1 MDQQNIVRFDTLCQY
16 LDCMGQPTLHPL
28 VAVVD
33 LSTSPR
39 MEHYLHSFGFYAVF
53 LKDAKCG
60 DLRYGRQYYDYQEG
74 TLVFVAPG
82 QVLGV
87 EPDGETFQ
95 PKGYALLFHPELLR
109 GTSLGSNLMREY
121 TFFSYASNE
130 ALHLSEQE
138 RETILECLHNIEH
151 ELQHAVDR
159 HSRRLVVSNIELLL
173 NYCVRFYDRQF
184 YTREAVNSDILSRF
198 ERNLHDY
205 FASER
210 PEREGLPTVGMMA
223 DELHLSANYLG
234 DLIKKQTGRTAQ
246 EHIQEMLVEIAKE
259 RIFDPSKSVSQ
270 IAYEMG
276 FKYPQHFTRLFKR
289 RTGLTPV
296 EYRSAN

>member
-1 MDQQNIVRFDTLCQY
+1 MAQKNIVRFDTICQY
-16 LDCMGQPTLHPL
+16 LDRIGQPTLHPL

-33 LSTSPR
+33 MSTSPR
-39 MEHYLHSFGFYAVF
+39 MEHYLQTFGFYAVF
-53 LKDAKCG
+53 LKDLKCG

-82 QVLGV
+82 QVVGV
-87 EPDGETFQ
+87 EHDGTTFQ

-138 RETILECLHNIEH
+138 RQTFLECLRNIEH
-151 ELQHAVDR
+151 ELQHSIDR

-184 YTREAVNSDILSRF
+184 YTREAVNSDILTRF
-198 ERNLHDY
+198 ESILDDWFSSNR
-205 FASER
+205 S
-210 PEREGLPTVGMMA
+210 EREGLPTVGIMA
-223 DELHLSANYLG
+223 EELHLSANYLG
-234 DLIKKQTGRTAQ
+234 DLVKKQSGRTAQ
-246 EHIQEMLVEIAKE
+246 QHIQDKLIETAKE
-259 RIFDPSKSVSQ
+259 RIFDQSKSVSQ
-270 IAYEMG
+270 IAYELG

-296 EYRSAN
+296 EYRSMN

>member
-1 MDQQNIVRFDTLCQY
+1 MAQHNIVRFDSLCQY
-16 LDCMGQPTLHPL
+16 LDRIGQPTLHPL

-39 MEHYLHSFGFYAVF
+39 MEHYLHTFGFYAVF
-53 LKDAKCG
+53 LKETMCG

-95 PKGYALLFHPELLR
+95 PKGHALLFHPELLR

-130 ALHLSEQE
+130 ALHLSDQE
-138 RETILECLHNIEH
+138 RGIFMECLHNIEH
-151 ELQHAVDR
+151 ELQHSIDR

-184 YTREAVNSDILSRF
+184 ITREAVNSDILTRF
-198 ERNLHDY
+198 ERCLGDY
-205 FASER
+205 FASDR
-210 PEREGLPTVGMMA
+210 PEREGLPTVGVMA
-223 DELHLSANYLG
+223 SELHLSANYLG

-246 EHIQEMLVEIAKE
+246 DHIQQTMIEIAKE

-289 RTGLTPV
+289 RTGLTPI
-296 EYRSAN
+296 EYRSMN

>member
-1 MDQQNIVRFDTLCQY
+1 MAQQNIVRFDTICQY
-16 LDCMGQPTLHPL
+16 LDRIGQPTLHPL

-33 LSTSPR
+33 MSTSPR
-39 MEHYLHSFGFYAVF
+39 MEHYLQTYGFYAVF
-53 LKDAKCG
+53 LKDIKCG
-60 DLRYGRQYYDYQEG
+60 DMRYGRQYYDYQEG

-82 QVLGV
+82 QVVGI

-109 GTSLGSNLMREY
+109 GTSLGNNLMREY
-121 TFFSYASNE
+121 SFFSYASNE

-138 RETILECLHNIEH
+138 RGTFLECLHNIEH
-151 ELQHAVDR
+151 ELQHSVDR

-184 YTREAVNSDILSRF
+184 YTREAVNSDILTRF
-198 ERNLHDY
+198 ESILDDWFSSNR
-205 FASER
+205 A
-210 PEREGLPTVGMMA
+210 EREGLPTVGIMA

-234 DLIKKQTGRTAQ
+234 DLVKKQSGRTAQ
-246 EHIQEMLVEIAKE
+246 QHIQDKLIETAKE

-270 IAYEMG
+270 IAYELG

-296 EYRSAN
+296 EYRSMN